1 MATIRRHRKKWQVQ
15 IRRAGLAPISK
26 SFLELKDAKAW
37 ARHKE
42 VQADRRELP
51 SNPRALQQVILGE
64 LIVRYRDTVTV
75 HKRGAHFERA
85 VLNAFLLHPICRR
98 RLSDLTGTHFAVYRD
113 ERLKEVKPTTL
124 KRQLGPIRHMFEVA
138 RNEWGL
144 PLRENPLDK
153 LQLKAPDQ
161 RRERRLKPGEL
172 DKLIATARRC
182 RNPLIAPIILF
193 AVATGMR
200 RGEILGIK
208 RGHINGG
215 RALLIPDTKSGQA
228 RTIPLT
234 EAAFALLH

>member
-1 MATIRRHRKKWQVQ
+1 
-15 IRRAGLAPISK
+15 
-26 SFLELKDAKAW
+26 
-37 ARHKE
+37 
-42 VQADRRELP
+42 
-51 SNPRALQQVILGE
+51 
-64 LIVRYRDTVTV
+64 
-75 HKRGAHFERA
+75 
-85 VLNAFLLHPICRR
+85 
-98 RLSDLTGTHFAVYRD
+98 VYRD